1 MSRILVFGGTSEGRR
16 LAERLEACQV
26 PALVCVATEYG
37 ETLLPSGSFVET
49 AAGRLDQKAME
60 ELLRREAFRQVVDA
74 THPYAAAVSQNL
86 KAACT
91 ACGVPYLRLLRQSS
105 PAGEDCAVV
114 ASVEE
119 AVAFLARTQGTILV
133 TTGSK
138 ELAQYTSLPDWK
150 ERLVVR
156 VLSTGESVDHCR
168 SLGFEGKNL
177 IAMQGPFS
185 EELNLALL
193 RQVRARYLV
202 TKESGLAG
210 GFPEKLRA
218 ARRAGVQVV
227 LIRRPV
233 QEEGD
238 SFEEVL
244 AQLGLAEKASSGAA
258 VSSEAISG
266 KAGAAGTAGFPPAEK
281 TGEGKTPSDRPA
293 LSIVGV
299 GMGSRES
306 LTGEAEEAFRQA
318 DAILAAGRVLP
329 MLEVFGKPMGQ
340 AYRAEQVRAY
350 AQEHPDCR
358 NLAVGVSGD
367 VGFYSGAKR
376 MLEELPDWNV
386 RLIPGV
392 SSPVYFCARLG
403 IPWEDVALIS
413 LHGRQAN
420 LPAAVR
426 RHRRVFTLA
435 GGKECSAGDICQTLL
450 EFGLGQVQVTV
461 GQNLS
466 YPEERIQRGTPEE
479 LAGQIWDGLQV
490 LLIENP
496 EAEKTP
502 AVPYLPDEAF
512 LRGKAPM
519 TKEEIR
525 EISLCK
531 LRLTENAVAWDV
543 GAGTGSVSVEMAR
556 AASSG
561 SVYAVEKKPEA
572 LELLREN
579 RKRFGVP
586 NLTVVEGTAPAVL
599 QDLPAPTHVF
609 LGGTSGNLR
618 EILAAALRK
627 NPRARVVV
635 NAVTL
640 ETLAEITG
648 WLSEHPVEN
657 LDIAQ
662 ITVAK
667 ARMLGNYHLM
677 TGGNPVA
684 VFSFDG
690 REEKKS

>member
-16 LAERLEACQV
+16 LAERLEACRV

-49 AAGRLDQKAME
+49 AAGRLDQEAME
-60 ELLRREAFRQVVDA
+60 ELLRRGDFRQAVDA
-74 THPYAAAVSQNL
+74 THPYAAVVSQNL
-86 KAACT
+86 KAAC
-91 ACGVPYLRLLRQSS
+91 AVCGVPYLRLLRQSS
-105 PAGEDCAVV
+105 PAGEDCVAVD
-114 ASVEE
+114 SVEE
-119 AVAFLARTQGTILV
+119 AVAFLSHTQGTVLV

-138 ELAQYTSLPDWK
+138 ELAKYTFLPDWQ
-150 ERLVVR
+150 ERLTAR

-168 SLGFEGKNL
+168 RLGFEGKNL

-193 RQVRARYLV
+193 RQVGARYLV

-210 GFPEKLRA
+210 GLPEKLRA

-233 QEEGD
+233 QEEGV
-238 SFEEVL
+238 SFEAAL
-244 AQLGLAEKASSGAA
+244 AQLGLAEEAGSPAAQLAS
-258 VSSEAISG
+258 VR
-266 KAGAAGTAGFPPAEK
+266 
-281 TGEGKTPSDRPA
+281 PS
-293 LSIVGV
+293 LTIVGV
-299 GMGSRES
+299 GMGSRAS

-318 DAILAAGRVLP
+318 DAILAAGRVLS
-329 MLEVFGKPMGQ
+329 MLEAFGKPMGQ

-367 VGFYSGAKR
+367 VGFYSGAKK
-376 MLEELPDWNV
+376 MLEELPDWDV
-386 RLIPGV
+386 RLVPGV

-426 RHRRVFTLA
+426 RHRRVLALA
-435 GGKECSAGDICQTLL
+435 GGKECSAGDICRQLQK
-450 EFGLGQVQVTV
+450 FGLGQVQVTV

-466 YPEERIQRGTPEE
+466 YPEERIRKGTPEE
-479 LAGQIWDGLQV
+479 LADRDWDGLQV

-496 EAEKTP
+496 EADQTP
-502 AVPYLPDEAF
+502 ATPYLPDEAF

-531 LRLTENAVAWDV
+531 LRLTEYAVAWDV

-561 SVYAVEKKPEA
+561 TVYAVEKKPEA
-572 LELLREN
+572 LALLREN
-579 RKRFGVP
+579 RIRLGVP
-586 NLTVVEGTAPAVL
+586 NLIVVEGTAPAVL
-599 QDLPAPTHVF
+599 WDLPAPTHVF

-618 EILAAALRK
+618 EILAAALKK
-627 NPRARVVV
+627 NPRVRVVI

-640 ETLAEITG
+640 ETMAEVTG

-657 LDIAQ
+657 LDIAH

-667 ARMLGNYHLM
+667 ARVLGNYHLM

-690 REEKKS
+690 REEESD